1 MPDNQGGSVIKQ
13 TMFFSLV
20 LHPLFNGGYLVGAT
34 RESAYTRRR
43 ASVISATWQWTFL
56 CMTPCTH
63 LPDPGR
69 PTTCTRPTRCTL
81 PTRLYATLMQF
92 LKYLQRAC
100 KGRWIC
106 TRREMTV
113 KRARIERI
121 RLKLFGHRRDGD
133 AERSEGECVDW
144 VRRDWYIGISE
155 IW

>member
-1 MPDNQGGSVIKQ
+1 MVAI
-13 TMFFSLV
+13 SLEQRV
-20 LHPLFNGGYLVGAT
+20 KVRIHVDEQAWYPQRDSERSLAWPYG
-34 RESAYTRRR
+34 
-43 ASVISATWQWTFL
+43 
-56 CMTPCTH
+56 TH

-100 KGRWIC
+100 RGRWIC

-121 RLKLFGHRRDGD
+121 HLKLFGYRRDGD
-133 AERSEGECVDW
+133 AERSEGECMDCKTRLVYW
-144 VRRDWYIGISE
+144 NKWNLVACLSKVTVEGWTLKFGKY
-155 IW
+155 